1 MTSGASA
8 RFRADGARACQDM
21 VDLRLR
27 IARGIARQRAE
38 ALRRAAL
45 ERRVAA
51 ETSAPA
57 EASEGARRD
66 ASAPHL
72 STAGEIERLRA
83 SAVAL
88 SAELAGWWT
97 ALFHLAEKHPTEA
110 PRSRATA
117 VAAGRDALR
126 AAHLERRCADEH
138 LAVMR
143 DTNVSAT
150 PRGDAARPEPG
161 ATRDAARTEREGS
174 STRKNGDA
182 AESGERQNGTPPENK
197 TPPRRRNAASD
208 RAAPSPAK
216 SNPPPPHPSR
226 LLERASP
233 ADDAAVR
240 AAEERATRAE
250 AEARDAADAY
260 ACLVE
265 AVNREH
271 LAERRL
277 REAKW
282 QPPGASSAPPEARD
296 GRYLSGGDRSN
307 SAPNVVERGGSSR
320 PSDDARPLA
329 AAWGGGPES
338 GEPGTSGT
346 GRKKIGRPKG
356 SKNKPKDASAAA
368 AKGAGRSNPPPNPK
382 SKRRRVD
389 PGTGE

>member
-8 RFRADGARACQDM
+8 RHRADGARACQDM

-226 LLERASP
+226 LLERLSP

-282 QPPGASSAPPEARD
+282 QPPGGASAPPEPESRD
-296 GRYLSGGDRSN
+296 GRYMSGGDRSN

-329 AAWGGGPES
+329 AARGGGPES

-368 AKGAGRSNPPPNPK
+368 AKGAGRS
-382 SKRRRVD
+382 KRRRVD